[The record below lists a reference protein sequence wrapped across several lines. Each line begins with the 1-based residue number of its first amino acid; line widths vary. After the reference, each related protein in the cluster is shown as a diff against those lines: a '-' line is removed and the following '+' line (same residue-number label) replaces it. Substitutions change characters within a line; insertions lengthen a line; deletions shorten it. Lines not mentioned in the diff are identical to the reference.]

1 MRNNHLL
8 ILIAILFSVSCD
20 NDIPNPLIENGKAFV
35 DNLYYNNN
43 LIAHFEYNKNNQLI
57 KREYFNPFDIGLNE
71 DIIFHYKDS
80 LVSKIE
86 YDRLINLQ
94 YPLTWTVFITL
105 TITKLKK

>member
-43 LIAHFEYNKNNQLI
+43 
-57 KREYFNPFDIGLNE
+57 FNSSF
-71 DIIFHYKDS
+71 F
-80 LVSKIE
+80 
-86 YDRLINLQ
+86 
-94 YPLTWTVFITL
+94 
-105 TITKLKK
+105 